1 MENKKYTLIEGLPSI
16 GYSVATFQ
24 NTNEQLI
31 IPDFL
36 SKDIKCLLD
45 SKGFIQVKPSQNEDA
60 DENMVQHVI
69 SVDLSKR
76 GGWNVIIDDQ
86 VIDDQVF
93 NEEKVDYVYTDRADL
108 IVDIQRWLV
117 EARQAGR
124 DSDASLMDE
133 DIDYLK
139 TLNDN
144 YIFSSI
150 STNEYIALSNNPRRF
165 NEICEEIIEANKE
178 CK

>member
-1 MENKKYTLIEGLPSI
+1 MGNRKYTLIEGLPSI

-24 NTNEQLI
+24 DTNEQLI

-36 SKDIKCLLD
+36 QKDIKCLLD

-60 DENMVQHVI
+60 DENLVQHVI

-76 GGWNVIIDDQ
+76 GGWNVIIDGQ
-86 VIDDQVF
+86 EIDDKVF
-93 NEEKVDYVYTDRADL
+93 DDQQVDYVYEDRADL
-108 IVDIQRWLV
+108 IVNIQSWLC
-117 EARQAGR
+117 EARHAGR
-124 DSDASLMDE
+124 DSDALIMDE

-139 TLNDN
+139 TLKDN
-144 YIFSSI
+144 YIFSSQ
-150 STNEYIALSNNPRRF
+150 STNKYIALSDNRKRF

>member
-1 MENKKYTLIEGLPSI
+1 MENRKYTLIEGLPSI

-60 DENMVQHVI
+60 DENLVQHVI

-76 GGWNVIIDDQ
+76 GGWNVIIDGQ
-86 VIDDQVF
+86 EIDDKVF
-93 NEEKVDYVYTDRADL
+93 YNDKVDYVYIDRAGL
-108 IVDIQRWLV
+108 IVNIQRWIV
-117 EARQAGR
+117 EARQLGQ
-124 DSDASLMDE
+124 DYDAVSMDE
-133 DIDYLK
+133 ELDYLK
-139 TLNDN
+139 TLKDN
-144 YIFSSI
+144 YIFSSQRE
-150 STNEYIALSNNPRRF
+150 NEYIALSDNRKRF